1 MPNRREEIIV
11 GVAED
16 QDGWRLRLATLDDID
31 GLHSLASI
39 PLVYRYLFDGAAP
52 EREFI
57 AGWIAQSLASAADTG
72 VGMWLLGKSSARYAG
87 CVELRPDLSARSA
100 ELTYMLDPEYW
111 CQGLAVRMSW
121 TAITQAFLSP
131 QIDSV
136 IAGADLPNTA
146 SFAVMNRLGMQF
158 RKKVTYPLG
167 CGAEYIIRRN
177 DAGPTPRPALITF
190 ALTSTLDRQPIEPQW
205 SLLHNT
211 QFRRFSRE
219 RSVRYHRR
227 WTLLGA
233 TIG

>member
-1 MPNRREEIIV
+1 M

-39 PLVYRYLFDGAAP
+39 PLVYRYLFDGGAP

-57 AGWIAQSLASAADTG
+57 AGWIAQSLTSAADTG
-72 VGMWLLGKSSARYAG
+72 VGMWLLGNSSARYAG

-111 CQGLAVRMSW
+111 GQGLAVRMSW

-146 SFAVMNRLGMQF
+146 SFAVMKRLGMQF
-158 RKKVTYPLG
+158 RRNVTYPLTSRPHRLPLFQNV
-167 CGAEYIIRRN
+167 AMPPTTNQAHISLT
-177 DAGPTPRPALITF
+177 AGSPPTHAFPPLLVLPNQPNPF
-190 ALTSTLDRQPIEPQW
+190 ASCLK
-205 SLLHNT
+205 
-211 QFRRFSRE
+211 
-219 RSVRYHRR
+219 
-227 WTLLGA
+227 
-233 TIG
+233 